1 MNLHLVPEMITH
13 FVLKKKVKV
22 KTIQKSKEEGAS
34 DEQEFKEASED
45 LLKLSGRDH
54 KFTQPMCI
62 SSFEE
67 FNIIV
72 FALANRQVILYEV
85 KQTG

>member
-1 MNLHLVPEMITH
+1 MLQHAGD
-13 FVLKKKVKV
+13 FS
-22 KTIQKSKEEGAS
+22 TISQR